1 MGEKSVLAGGQFIL
15 GEVEALTGRL
25 DEAKQKVNRAF
36 NISRAA
42 GDLIYQSLSLG
53 LLGHFKNWTG
63 EYTGAIDLLSK
74 GYQIAKDNQRYK
86 HYFLSTSKNVRRPD
100 LADLS
105 AFLLASVG
113 LATSPLTLM
122 PMRAR
127 YDSTSLT
134 MGDASLV

>member
-1 MGEKSVLAGGQFIL
+1 MGEKSVLAGGHFIL

-25 DEAKQKVNRAF
+25 DEAKQKVNRAL

-74 GYQIAKDNQRYK
+74 GYQIAKDNQ
-86 HYFLSTSKNVRRPD
+86 LP
-100 LADLS
+100 A
-105 AFLLASVG
+105 
-113 LATSPLTLM
+113 PLFDNLFMYGIALTGKGE
-122 PMRAR
+122 
-127 YDSTSLT
+127 YDHAYDIFQHGKIL
-134 MGDASLV
+134 